1 MDNIRFWMEF
11 GFIVIPFK
19 LASETPAI
27 DVADWCGA
35 YSPDVAEEH
44 FGRHKLQRR
53 GIIVPEGVVGFRA
66 RDVQHQGSLRAF
78 LQHLDAMPVLWPKNG
93 PSFYRCRNGDDWI
106 KAVPDGVEAVVAGD
120 IILAPAIEPD
130 RVQARSIND
139 LELLVLPTSTADIQ
153 PLEGM
158 ELVKTPLAGMS
169 VRGQAALFEERAINV
184 RPLLG
189 NVAMM
194 GQGTVWY
201 APPNSGKTLFMLAL
215 LIQAIENGLVLADN
229 CYFINADDN
238 EAGIA
243 QKLRLLDDVGAHTL
257 VPGEGGFEPSI
268 FTDQLDVMAE
278 SDSCRGVVVM
288 LDTIKK
294 CADLMDKKETS
305 RFASSVRR
313 FTQKGGTFIG
323 LAHTRKNPSATGK
336 LVYGGTTDLTEDC
349 DAVFMLNA
357 PYDSASTGEKI
368 VKFESL
374 KKRGGGVEEAYAFA
388 ADAES
393 YDELLTSVRLVV
405 PSDLEGLGV
414 RAEHVNDQSIFDAVI
429 ACLQDGPQMK
439 MPLVSAVATR
449 AKVSKRAALRIIEQF
464 GDSGD
469 GQGHWSYTVQ
479 ARGAKVYSLPPGD

>member
-1 MDNIRFWMEF
+1 M
-11 GFIVIPFK
+11 
-19 LASETPAI
+19 
-27 DVADWCGA
+27 
-35 YSPDVAEEH
+35 
-44 FGRHKLQRR
+44 
-53 GIIVPEGVVGFRA
+53 
-66 RDVQHQGSLRAF
+66 
-78 LQHLDAMPVLWPKNG
+78 LWPDGG
-93 PSFYRCRNGDDWI
+93 PSFYRCRDGDDW
-106 KAVPDGVEAVVAGD
+106 AASAPEGVEVIAAGAVIRAP
-120 IILAPAIEPD
+120 IIKPGS
-130 RVQARSIND
+130 VQARQIDD
-139 LELLVLPTSTADIQ
+139 LELVIVPRPAAEPQ

-158 ELVKTPLAGMS
+158 ELVNTPLTGMS
-169 VRGQAALFEERAINV
+169 VRGQAALFEERAINM

-194 GQGTVWY
+194 GQATVWY

-215 LIQAIENGLVLADN
+215 LIQAIENGAVLAGN

-257 VPGEGGFEPSI
+257 VPGEGGFEPSS
-268 FTDQLDVMAE
+268 FRNQLDAMAE

-294 CADLMDKKETS
+294 CSDLMDKKETA

-357 PYDSASTGEKI
+357 PQDLPSTGEKV

-374 KKRGGGVEEAYAFA
+374 KKRGGGVEEGYAFA
-388 ADAES
+388 ADTQS
-393 YDELLTSVRLVV
+393 YDELLTSVRLVD
-405 PSDLEGLGV
+405 PAHLEGLGV
-414 RAEHVNDQSIFDAVI
+414 RAEHVNDQTIFDAVI
-429 ACLQDGPQMK
+429 ACLKDGPQMK
-439 MPLVSAVATR
+439 MPLVTAVAVR
-449 AKVSKRAALRIIEQF
+449 ANVSKRAALRIIEQF
-464 GDSGD
+464 GDRGD

-479 ARGAKVYSLPPGD
+479 ARGAKVYSLPPSD

>member
-1 MDNIRFWMEF
+1 MDDIRFWMGL
-11 GFIVIPFK
+11 GFTAIPLK
-19 LASETPAI
+19 LAGEAPAI
-27 DVADWCGA
+27 DAAEWLAA
-35 YSPDVAEEH
+35 YSPEAAEDH
-44 FGRHKLQRR
+44 FSRNKLQRH
-53 GIIVPEGVVGFRA
+53 GIIVPDGVVGFRA
-66 RDVQHQGSLRAF
+66 VGAEHQDALETF
-78 LQHLDAMPVLWPKNG
+78 LKALDAMPVLWPDNG
-93 PSFYRCRNGDDWI
+93 PSFYRCRSGDAWGA
-106 KAVPDGVEAVVAGD
+106 AVPDGVEAVMAGD
-120 IILAPAIEPD
+120 IILAPAVEPD
-130 RVQARSIND
+130 RVQARSIDD
-139 LELLVLPTSTADIQ
+139 LDLLVLPTPAAEPQ

-169 VRGQAALFEERAINV
+169 VRGKAALFEERAINI

-201 APPNSGKTLFMLAL
+201 APPNSGKTLVMLAL
-215 LIQAIENGLVLADN
+215 LIQAIEGGLVLPDN

-257 VPGEGGFEPSI
+257 VPGEGGFEPSD

-349 DAVFMLNA
+349 DAVFMLNS
-357 PYDSASTGEKI
+357 PYDFASTGEKI

-388 ADAES
+388 ADAEC
-393 YDELLTSVRLVV
+393 YDELLISVRLVD
-405 PSDLEGLGV
+405 PADLEGLGV

-439 MPLVSAVATR
+439 MPLVSAVAAR
-449 AKVSKRAALRIIEQF
+449 ANVSKRAALRIIEQF
-464 GDSGD
+464 GDDGE
-469 GQGHWSYTVQ
+469 GQGYWSYTVQ
-479 ARGAKVYSLPPGD
+479 ARGAKVYSLTPGD